1 MIVFE
6 ILILIAGLSALWIAS
21 VMVIPFPLNIFMYI
35 CASGL
40 LFCGFMLRR
49 ERVR

>member
-6 ILILIAGLSALWIAS
+6 ILILIAGVASFWLAS